1 MDWVFPRLRTLQ
13 DPPDDLKK
21 KENITSNRERISIG
35 IYIVLVKHTATLQI
49 CHISHIYFS
58 LLTLGF
64 LRLVPR
70 LDLRGHSEHVDCGCD
85 HVVRCRHQED
95 GSPSAQWPLLRGV
108 VRVRVEW
115 KYECDIDIIN
125 CSSRYNKHYH
135 HLSKLISLLD

>member
-1 MDWVFPRLRTLQ
+1 MSFSKAE
-13 DPPDDLKK
+13 DPSGPSRRSEK

-35 IYIVLVKHTATLQI
+35 IYIVLVKHAATLQI
-49 CHISHIYFS
+49 CHISSHIYFS